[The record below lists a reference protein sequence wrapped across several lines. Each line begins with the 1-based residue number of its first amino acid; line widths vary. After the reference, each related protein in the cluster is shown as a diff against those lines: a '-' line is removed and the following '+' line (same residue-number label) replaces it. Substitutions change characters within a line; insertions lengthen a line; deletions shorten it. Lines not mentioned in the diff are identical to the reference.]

1 MPEPLLPPSLETQSL
16 GTQSLMTAA
25 YVRRRGAAASIEV
38 GRLPRP
44 SPAANEVLVA
54 VESVALNP
62 VDTLVRSG
70 RYRTNLP
77 LPFVVGRDLVGTVV
91 RSGTAV
97 QGFSTGG
104 RVWCNSLGHDGRQG
118 SFAEF
123 AVVPADRLYRLP
135 DGVDPETAIA
145 VAHPTAT
152 AYLAWFV
159 HGGLRPG
166 QTVFVGG
173 GAGNVGLAAVT
184 TAALAGARVVA
195 SCRPED
201 FARCRRA
208 GADAVI
214 DYRDP
219 ALADHLTDRAPEG
232 VDIFWDTSGHTDFA
246 AAAGATVP
254 GARVLITAAP
264 GAATSGTAA
273 ATTNVPLAQLYTRDI
288 SVLGFV
294 ISRASV
300 ADLAGAAG
308 LINRMLVRNQ
318 LHARITER
326 LPLEQTASA
335 HEHMEAGTVTGRIL
349 LHP

>member
-1 MPEPLLPPSLETQSL
+1 
-16 GTQSLMTAA
+16 MTAA
-25 YVRRRGAAASIEV
+25 YVRRPGPAASIEV

-44 SPAANEVLVA
+44 SPAAEDVLVA
-54 VESVALNP
+54 VGIVALDP

-70 RYRTNLP
+70 RYPTALP

-91 RSGTAV
+91 QCGTAV
-97 QGFSTGG
+97 KGFTVGD

-123 AVVPADRLYRLP
+123 AVVPSDRLYRLP
-135 DGVDPETAIA
+135 EGVDFETAVA
-145 VAHPTAT
+145 VAHPAAT

-166 QTVFVGG
+166 KTVFVGG

-184 TAALAGARVVA
+184 MAALAGARVVA
-195 SCRPED
+195 SCRPDD
-201 FARCRRA
+201 FARCRQA
-208 GADAVI
+208 GAEAVI
-214 DYRDP
+214 NYRDSEQ
-219 ALADHLTDRAPEG
+219 ADRLAEIAPEG
-232 VDIFWDTSGHTDFA
+232 TDIFWDTSGHTDFA
-246 AAAGATVP
+246 AAARATSP
-254 GARVLITAAP
+254 GARILVTATASS
-264 GAATSGTAA
+264 ATAQT
-273 ATTNVPLAQLYTRDI
+273 VIPLAQLYTRDI

-300 ADLAGAAG
+300 ADLAGAAEM
-308 LINRMLVRNQ
+308 INRMLVRNQ

-335 HEHMEAGTVTGRIL
+335 HERMEVGTVTGRIL

>member
-1 MPEPLLPPSLETQSL
+1 
-16 GTQSLMTAA
+16 MTAA
-25 YVRRRGAAASIEV
+25 YVRRPGPAAGIEV
-38 GRLPRP
+38 GSLPRP
-44 SPAANEVLVA
+44 SPAAEDVLVA
-54 VESVALNP
+54 VETVALDP

-70 RYRTNLP
+70 RYRTALP
-77 LPFVVGRDLVGTVV
+77 LPFVLGRDLVGTVV
-91 RSGTAV
+91 SCGNAV
-97 QGFSTGG
+97 RGFYAGD

-123 AVVPADRLYRLP
+123 AVVPSERLYRLP
-135 DGVDPETAIA
+135 DGVDPDTAVA

-159 HGGLRPG
+159 HGRLRPG

-173 GAGNVGLAAVT
+173 GAGNVGLAAIA
-184 TAALAGARVVA
+184 TAALAGARVVT

-201 FARCRRA
+201 FARCRQA
-208 GADAVI
+208 GADAVVN
-214 DYRDP
+214 YRDP
-219 ALADHLTDRAPEG
+219 EPTDRLIEVAPEG
-232 VDIFWDTSGHTDFA
+232 LDIFWDTSGHTDFA

-254 GARVLITAAP
+254 GARILITAATGP
-264 GAATSGTAA
+264 AGAKTEM
-273 ATTNVPLAQLYTRDI
+273 PLAQLYTRDI

-300 ADLAGAAG
+300 ADLAGAAV

-318 LHARITER
+318 LHPRITER

-335 HEHMEAGTVTGRIL
+335 HEHMEAGTVKGRIL
-349 LHP
+349 LRP